1 MSMAQLNFLVS
12 EQRQR
17 EIVDP
22 HCEGVQIESL
32 DVILSIA
39 IQCVS
44 SLPEDRPT
52 IHRVVQVLESEVTTP
67 CPSDFYDSD

>member
-1 MSMAQLNFLVS
+1 MTQLNFLVS

-22 HCEGVQIESL
+22 HCEGVQTESL
-32 DVILSIA
+32 DAILSIA